1 MSKYEII
8 PAKKK
13 YNKLRKNSKSV
24 AGKGKQILIDTLE
37 FIPDKV
43 SSDEGDPIATFESRK
58 RKYYILV
65 KVTK

>member
-58 RKYYILV
+58 RKYFAFIHV
-65 KVTK
+65 SK